1 MSVVST
7 IEMFHIYFVAHS
19 GHSLLPISMWALT
32 RSQPRNNPYEIT
44 FLSDMELTTVK
55 VRVILYINFS
65 VTLKLLSHIIKA
77 SSTSHLALE
86 NKSIFILKQSFIL
99 NIA

>member
-1 MSVVST
+1 MTVVQCMKAKSGLT
-7 IEMFHIYFVAHS
+7 IMLRKLIS
-19 GHSLLPISMWALT
+19 ISMWALT

-65 VTLKLLSHIIKA
+65 VT
-77 SSTSHLALE
+77 
-86 NKSIFILKQSFIL
+86 
-99 NIA
+99 